1 MRTVFEVFHQRLE
14 KLTQLLELIGVQQ
27 VTGVEHHGLEF
38 RSVAGNPGRGHR
50 RLGAVAVDCVG
61 QTVGESAD
69 VFGQRPASN
78 QQGAFYRSQPAR
90 LPALQSGR
98 CRQPQGADQAMAD
111 GRIGEVD
118 IAVRHGTRSESWGS
132 KCGP

>member
-1 MRTVFEVFHQRLE
+1 MRTVVEVFHQRLE
-14 KLTQLLELIGVQQ
+14 KLAKLLELIGVQQ

-50 RLGAVAVDCVG
+50 RLGAVAVDRVG
-61 QTVGESAD
+61 QAVGEGAD
-69 VFGQRPASN
+69 VFRQRPAAD
-78 QQGAFYRSQPAR
+78 QQRTFHGPQPAC
-90 LPALQSGR
+90 LPALQSSR